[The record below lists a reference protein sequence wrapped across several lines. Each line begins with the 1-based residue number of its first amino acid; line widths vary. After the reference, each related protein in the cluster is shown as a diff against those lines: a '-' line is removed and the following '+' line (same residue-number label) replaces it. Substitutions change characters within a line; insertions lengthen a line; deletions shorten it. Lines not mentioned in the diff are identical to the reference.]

1 MAKKVKGA
9 NDLTLLQLNN
19 YVKPEIK
26 EEKSKGY
33 VTNGRYN
40 SYFHYVNDRYI
51 GSPTNSAINNGY
63 ISWIYG
69 KGLSAK
75 DQSVKPQQFAR
86 LYSMLKKK
94 DIRRV
99 VSDYQIQGMAY
110 LQIIRNRDN
119 TISSI
124 THVAVDKIAPEIANQ
139 DNEIE
144 AYYYSNDFSDRQIE
158 AQRIPAF
165 GVNNR
170 PQPIEIY
177 CIRAYQLGMEY
188 FALPTYQSGLQ
199 FAELEEEVSNYCINH
214 IKRGLSFGSIISIPD
229 GYNLEDEQKAEIE
242 RKLKQK
248 LTGSNNAGN
257 VVIDFANGEN
267 RIEVTAI
274 DINEAHSQWQFLSE
288 ESSRKIITAHEVV
301 SPMLFG
307 IKDSAGFSSN
317 ADELGEAERQTIDR
331 VINPK
336 QNYIINALK
345 DVLKSDDITLEL
357 YFIPLSEEKT
367 TSDGS
372 FTGVQISS
380 AIDII
385 TKVKTGE
392 LTEREA
398 SSLLKS
404 MLGYPEDELNKLFKT
419 QTQTSLSTDKKKDH
433 PKGEVADYLIS
444 LGDDVNL
451 EKYELIDDIVA
462 DNFDLKES
470 QLNNVFELAKAPRAN
485 NVAKSE
491 QDTSLFLIRY
501 AYAGNPKPQREFC
514 KKMMSANKFYRYED
528 LENASK
534 RADVNPGFGPNGTDK
549 YNIAFYKGGVN
560 CRHFFE
566 RKVFLKKDRQNIS
579 VNQARKMILAL
590 DPKDRKD
597 AMWQQNDKK
606 VAQVAEAQN
615 NYWKLK

>member
-33 VTNGRYN
+33 VTNGVKN

-51 GSPTNSAINNGY
+51 GSPTNSAIINGY
-63 ISWIYG
+63 KSWVYG
-69 KGLSAK
+69 KGLSAR
-75 DQSVKPQQFAR
+75 DQSKKPNQYAR
-86 LYSMLKKK
+86 LYSMLKEQDVKS
-94 DIRRV
+94 I
-99 VSDYQIQGMAY
+99 VSDFVTQNMAY
-110 LQIIRNRDN
+110 MQIVRNRDN
-119 TISSI
+119 TISTI
-124 THVAVDKIAPEIANQ
+124 NHIAVDKIAPEIAND
-139 DNEIE
+139 DNIIE
-144 AYYYSNDFSDRQIE
+144 AYYYSNDFNDRQAE
-158 AQRIPAF
+158 PQRIPAF
-165 GVNNR
+165 GVNNK
-170 PQPIEIY
+170 PQPLEIY
-177 CIRAYQLGMEY
+177 CIKPYQLGMEY

-345 DVLKSDDITLEL
+345 DVLLSDDITLDL

-404 MLGYPEDELNKLFKT
+404 MLGYPEEELNKLFRT
-419 QTQTSLSTDKKKDH
+419 QAQTSLSTDKKKGPTVAVADALIEL
-433 PKGEVADYLIS
+433 GEVIDESEWTILESKAVEDHTIS
-444 LGDDVNL
+444 EDQLTNL
-451 EKYELIDDIVA
+451 LQFA
-462 DNFDLKES
+462 RS
-470 QLNNVFELAKAPRAN
+470 PRSTPDK
-485 NVAKSE
+485 KSK
-491 QDTSLFLIRY
+491 QDTSLFKVRY
-501 AYAGNPKPQREFC
+501 RYAGNKKGQREFC
-514 KKMMSANKFYRYED
+514 NKIISADKVYRVED
-528 LENASK
+528 INLASQSK
-534 RADVNPGFGPNGTDK
+534 VNPGLGPKGADNYDIFK
-549 YNIAFYKGGVN
+549 YKGGVN
-560 CRHFFE
+560 CKHFWQRE
-566 RKVFLKKDRQNIS
+566 IYLKTDNKKIS
-579 VNQARKMILAL
+579 VNEARKMILAL
-590 DPKDRKD
+590 EPSERNEARWTQNPKE
-597 AMWQQNDKK
+597 